1 MNLKNVLKVS
11 GFTLLSRFLGLF
23 RDILLSRYLGAG
35 IYSDAFFVAFKIP
48 NLFRRLFAEGS
59 MQAAF
64 VPIFSN
70 LLGKDETKARAF
82 ASQVFTIF
90 FIILFLLVVL
100 LEVFAPYVIMGISP
114 GLKPKGDEVFNLTV
128 NLLRITMPYLLF
140 ISMVS
145 FYSSLLNSLNKF
157 SLVAFLPAFLNIGII
172 STLLLSSYDSTIFK
186 GVTYAGSWG
195 IFWGGVAQ
203 LIFVSW
209 ACYKKKWFIRFSY
222 IKKISS
228 DTKSFFKRIIPVV
241 FGAGVY
247 QINIIIDVLVA
258 SLLPAGAISYLFYA
272 DRIYQLPL
280 AIIGIAIGTVVLPAI
295 SNSLLSKE
303 EKDLIKENAIIFAIG
318 MSLFSAI
325 GLIMLADEIIKIIF
339 LGGNFSETAVF
350 VTSIILMI
358 YSLSLPANILTKVIL
373 PFFYSH
379 GDTKTPFYST
389 LVCLALNVVL
399 VFGLASVFGVYGIS
413 LATVV
418 ASFVNLFILLYFL
431 KRKYNFSLSSAF
443 FVELKKIVM
452 VSIFLMII
460 LIFIKYLVFA
470 NLEISLFWFRFVFIA
485 CIGIAV
491 FAILFLL
498 KVLKSYIYIEIIK
511 LFKKGSKT

>member
-70 LLGKDETKARAF
+70 LLGKDEKSAREF

-90 FIILFLLVVL
+90 FIILFFFVVL
-100 LEVFAPYVIMGISP
+100 LEIFAPYVIMAISP
-114 GLKPKGDEVFNLTV
+114 GLKAKGQDVFNLATD
-128 NLLRITMPYLLF
+128 LLRITMPYLLF

-157 SLVAFLPAFLNIGII
+157 SLVAFLPAFLNISIII
-172 STLLLSSYDSTIFK
+172 SLLLSPYEEISAI
-186 GVTYAGSWG
+186 YAGSWG

-203 LIFVSW
+203 LVFVIL
-209 ACYKKKWFIRFSY
+209 ACYKNKWFISFSL
-222 IKKISS
+222 IKKVSAE
-228 DTKSFFKRIIPVV
+228 TKSFFKRIIPVV

-258 SLLPAGAISYLFYA
+258 SLLPAGAISFLFYA

-295 SNSLLSKE
+295 SNSKSTKE
-303 EKDLIKENAIIFAIG
+303 EKDVIKENAIIFAFG
-318 MSLFSAI
+318 MSLFSSI
-325 GLIMLADEIIKIIF
+325 GLIILAEEIIEIIF
-339 LGGNFSETAVF
+339 LGGNFGENAVF
-350 VTSIILMI
+350 ITSIILMI
-358 YSLSLPANILTKVIL
+358 YSLSLPANIITKVIL

-389 LVCLALNVVL
+389 LVCLGLNVVL
-399 VFGLASVFGVYGIS
+399 VFGFAKLLGVYGIS

-431 KRKYNFSLSSAF
+431 KLKHSFSLSSSF
-443 FVELKKIVM
+443 FIELKKIVLVAITLICM
-452 VSIFLMII
+452 LI
-460 LIFIKYLVFA
+460 LLKYVVFN
-470 NLEISLFWFRFVFIA
+470 NLDIGLFWFRFVFIFF
-485 CIGIAV
+485 IIILVLAV
-491 FAILFLL
+491 LFLL

-511 LFKKGSKT
+511 LFKGSKL